1 MNNKTKTRLAAFC
14 IALTGAILTAHV
26 GFTIAWYNGSSN
38 LAVYNF
44 DITLANKELTIST
57 DNVIFKDRLTSE
69 DVKDAIPDKYRP
81 VSSAFSNNWMT
92 QKAILPQFT
101 SGYEEPFDYNM
112 TSFNDVTVRNE
123 GVFRK
128 ELYLK
133 CSSFGKVALDAENTF
148 AKANAEANRQI
159 APKLQRKL
167 YQDKTVDEVVELL
180 NDIENSLRFSIL
192 VLNDDGQEIDNE
204 QYKYQIIDPHKNGTT
219 KLGGLLDTDLD
230 GYYDSYDGKEVIYG
244 EVNNANDTAL
254 YYQSVT
260 INDEGP
266 SNTNSCF
273 EANHRSGVRP
283 LDLEASRAN
292 GMEIVEEHSLSLDQL
307 EDFTFTLQAD
317 VSKKIVLSLY
327 IEGWDRDSVNYTM
340 FSRFLTGV
348 SFKLAGGGNGGN

>member
-1 MNNKTKTRLAAFC
+1 MNAKTKKRLAAIG
-14 IALTGAILTAHV
+14 IAMTGAILIAHV
-26 GFTIAWYNGSSN
+26 GFTVAWYNGSSN

-44 DITLANKELTIST
+44 DISLANKELTIST
-57 DNVIFKDRLTSE
+57 DNVNFTDHLTSD
-69 DVKDAIPDKYRP
+69 DVKDAIPEKYRP
-81 VSSAFSNNWMT
+81 VSSAFSEKWIN
-92 QKAILPQFT
+92 QRAVLPQFT
-101 SGYEEPFDYNM
+101 SGYEEPSDYNM
-112 TSFNDVTVRNE
+112 TSFNDVAIKNE

-133 CSSFGKVALDAENTF
+133 CTSYAKVALDAQNTF
-148 AKANAEANRQI
+148 IVADEVANRAI
-159 APKLQRKL
+159 ASKIQSKL
-167 YQDKTVDEVVELL
+167 YQDKTVDEVVTLL
-180 NDIENSLRFSIL
+180 NDIEKSLRFSIL
-192 VLNDDGQEIDNE
+192 VLNDDGQEIDSE

-219 KLGGLLDTDLD
+219 KLGGLLDNDLD

-244 EVNNANDTAL
+244 EVNNASDTTL
-254 YYQSVT
+254 VYQSAT
-260 INDEGP
+260 IDDVGP

-273 EANHRSGVRP
+273 EANHKQGVQS
-283 LDLEASRAN
+283 LDLEVSKLN
-292 GMEIVEEHSLSLDQL
+292 GVEIAEEHSLSLDQL